1 MILNSRETSY
11 QSSGWDRIKSERGQG
26 GANGWIGGVLGGVG
40 RSVFLVGCCGAE
52 AAAAACRQ
60 CLRGPGSAR
69 TSDPLEVMVSLV
81 GGGHLPTTPRATETS
96 VVRADDS
103 TSRPKR
109 TSSGAGR

>member
-1 MILNSRETSY
+1 MCSWWVCSR
-11 QSSGWDRIKSERGQG
+11 R
-26 GANGWIGGVLGGVG
+26 GVLGGLPS
-40 RSVFLVGCCGAE
+40 RAE